1 MGRMRSGEVGLSCE
15 LEEEERQT
23 APPPALSVASIN
35 SPKKEAALFLY
46 VQDPR

>member
-23 APPPALSVASIN
+23 APPALSVASIN